1 MNNLIELPLATL
13 AGVLTIASPCVL
25 PILPIVLGSTLQR
38 ADQLKNRI
46 RPLFIVAGF
55 VLTFAALGMLLASAS
70 QHVVVAHET
79 LRLVGIAMLMLTGLL
94 MLWRQPYEWLMAR
107 MGGFLNR
114 AGPSADGSS
123 GNAGGFVLGMSLGAV
138 WTPCAGPV
146 LASILVLV
154 AKAQDLGWS
163 ATLLVMYA
171 LGAGIPMLAIA
182 YGGQFMATRVRMLAR
197 HSHRLIQVFGVLIL
211 LTGIAIYFQY
221 DVVIYAALADFS
233 PTLKGY

>member
-38 ADQLKNRI
+38 EGQRTNGS

-70 QHVVVAHET
+70 RHVVIAHET
-79 LRLVGIAMLMLTGLL
+79 LRLAGIAMLMLTGLL

-114 AGPSADGSS
+114 AGPSVDGSS

-154 AKAQDLGWS
+154 AKAQDIGWS

-171 LGAGIPMLAIA
+171 LGAGIPMLVIA
-182 YGGQFMATRVRMLAR
+182 YGGQFMATRVRVLAR
-197 HSHRLIQVFGVLIL
+197 HSHRLIQIFGVLIL
-211 LTGIAIYFQY
+211 LTGFAIYFQY
-221 DVVIYAALADFS
+221 DVVIYAALADFF